1 MLRLGLRILAALSR
15 FGIERHA
22 VSGSIATLDFESRTA
37 CPDDVSVIFC
47 RLCKTFGKIGER
59 IASER
64 SKASLFVRKN
74 RISENA
80 NRAHLTNVVV
90 WMALQR
96 KHVLVRNW
104 G

>member
-1 MLRLGLRILAALSR
+1 MPSR
-15 FGIERHA
+15 FAIERHA

-74 RISENA
+74 RISENSI
-80 NRAHLTNVVV
+80 RAHLTNVVV

-96 KHVLVRNW
+96 KHALVRNW